1 MRKRRR
7 IIKRRIRNAILA
19 WIVLIFGTV
28 MLLTL
33 LITGAY
39 FIVSTIGKN
48 RLMKA
53 SEGAAPDLMLEQP
66 EEEEIVWQEG
76 WVRYDGK
83 IYEYNDNIMTF
94 LVMGIDKYGEVTEN
108 PDAYSG
114 GQADALFLVVAD
126 RSTKTFSIIGINR
139 DTMTDVK
146 LYNVHAEGYEQ
157 TVTAQIS
164 TQYAFGDG
172 MEFSCELTRDAVS
185 ALFFDL
191 PINRY
196 VTIYLDA
203 VPELNDAVGGV
214 EVTVLEDLTKI
225 IPEWTEGT
233 QVKLMGQDAFWYVKW
248 RDTTIFESNRGRMA
262 RQRQYL
268 TGYVAKAKA
277 AVKQDI
283 TLPVSLYKKLAPYM
297 VTDISVDETAYLAGE
312 LINYTFDGE
321 IYTLEGTTKRGE
333 VHEEF
338 YPDMDDLRDLMIRI
352 FYVEIDP
359 DLY

>member
-19 WIVLIFGTV
+19 WIALIFGTV
-28 MLLTL
+28 MLLAL
-33 LITGAY
+33 LIIGSY
-39 FIVSTIGKN
+39 FIVSAIGKN
-48 RLMKA
+48 KLMKA
-53 SEGAAPDLMLEQP
+53 GGSHVPDLMLEQP
-66 EEEEIVWQEG
+66 EEEEIQWQEG

-94 LVMGIDKYGEVTEN
+94 LVMGIDKEGEVTEN

-114 GQADALFLVVAD
+114 GQSDALFLVVAD
-126 RSTKTFSIIGINR
+126 RSTKKLSIIGINR

-191 PINRY
+191 PINGY

-214 EVTVLEDLTKI
+214 DVTVLEDLTKK

-233 QVKLMGQDAFWYVKW
+233 QVHLMGEEAFWYVKW
-248 RDTTIFESNRGRMA
+248 RDITIFESNRGRMN

-268 TGYVAKAKA
+268 TGYVAKAKE

-283 TLPVSLYKKLAPYM
+283 TLPVTLYKKLAPYM

-312 LINYTFDGE
+312 LLNYRFDGE
-321 IYTLEGTTKRGE
+321 IYTLEGTTQRGE

-338 YPDMDDLRDLMIRI
+338 YPDMDALRDLMIRI